1 MTLTA
6 PASRCWPTESPCPT
20 LVPPFLP
27 LHGDGSHYVIHVGIG
42 LERLAASEVT
52 EALGATHVTVLQGRV
67 AFRTDYTLADVRLLC
82 SAESVSLLCWL
93 SPMPSMP
100 AGDEFVDAF
109 RGLLA
114 RHVIPQAARLEKA
127 WRTAVGSDI
136 AEASSVPFRVTA
148 RRGGVNDGSCVS
160 RQDLGRLLAEAW
172 HDASTGGFCATARG
186 YELDIL
192 LQWSSAQILI
202 ELPAHTESRRLT
214 TGRLSARSYC
224 PVPALHAPIG
234 WALAALAE
242 LRQGCRVLD
251 PMCGRAGILL
261 EAARLQPRASAYVGC
276 DKSSDQ
282 LQGAAANA
290 HAAARQGM
298 LPLLLLHANATQLP
312 FHDGSVDVVLSDLPF
327 GRKHGRKLGLYSA
340 ALREWRR
347 VLRQGGCAVL
357 LTTCKAE
364 LEEAVSAD
372 PAWVKVGRHHMLIG
386 SLTACA
392 HVLRRQ

>member
-1 MTLTA
+1 M
-6 PASRCWPTESPCPT
+6 
-20 LVPPFLP
+20 
-27 LHGDGSHYVIHVGIG
+27 
-42 LERLAASEVT
+42 
-52 EALGATHVTVLQGRV
+52 
-67 AFRTDYTLADVRLLC
+67 
-82 SAESVSLLCWL
+82 
-93 SPMPSMP
+93 
-100 AGDEFVDAF
+100 
-109 RGLLA
+109 
-114 RHVIPQAARLEKA
+114 
-127 WRTAVGSDI
+127 
-136 AEASSVPFRVTA
+136 
-148 RRGGVNDGSCVS
+148 
-160 RQDLGRLLAEAW
+160 LAEAW

-192 LQWSSAQILI
+192 LQWSSAHVVI
-202 ELPAHTESRRLT
+202 ELPAHTESCRLT

-242 LRQGCRVLD
+242 LRPGCRVLD

-298 LPLLLLHANATQLP
+298 LPLLLLHADATQLP